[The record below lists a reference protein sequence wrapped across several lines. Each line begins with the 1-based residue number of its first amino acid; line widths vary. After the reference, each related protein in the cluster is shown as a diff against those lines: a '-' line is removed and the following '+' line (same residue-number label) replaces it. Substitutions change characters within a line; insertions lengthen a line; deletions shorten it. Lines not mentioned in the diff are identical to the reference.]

1 MQMKILLALDGSLYS
16 EMAVRTVEAIQLP
29 SETEVTVMTVVPEYT
44 FLGGITLD
52 ILRGGTSVRKEAQQ
66 QKAAVLLQNY
76 AQSLTAIGLKIESLV
91 RWGNPAEEIL
101 NATYGKQ
108 VDLVVIGAKGMGD
121 PERFP
126 LGTVAQKVMKYAD
139 CSVLLTREKI
149 AMFRRVLLA
158 MDGSQDA
165 DAVAT
170 FLLELPLP
178 RRSEVILLASLQSHS
193 AALSKMLS
201 FDLENN
207 RQTLAELQANEER
220 EARKLL
226 SKTKKRF
233 QDKGYDVSLLVLRGD
248 PAEEILAS
256 AATLYPDLIA
266 LGAKGLTGI
275 EAFLLG
281 STAQR
286 VARFSRY
293 SVLIGRSQRGKKGY
307 GK

>member
-1 MQMKILLALDGSLYS
+1 MKILLALDGSLYS
-16 EMAVRTVEAIQLP
+16 EMVIQTVKALQLP

-52 ILRGGTSVRKEAQQ
+52 ILRGGSSVRKETQQ
-66 QKAAVLLQNY
+66 QKAAELLRNP
-76 AQSLTAIGLKIESLV
+76 AQSLTANGLKIESLV

-101 NATYGKQ
+101 NATHEKQ

-121 PERFP
+121 PARFP
-126 LGTVAQKVMKYAD
+126 LGSVAQKVVKYAD
-139 CSVLLTREKI
+139 CSVLLAREKT

-158 MDGSQDA
+158 MDGSKDA

-178 RRSEVILLASLQSHS
+178 RRSEVILLTSLQSHS
-193 AALSKMLS
+193 ASLSKMLS

-207 RQTLAELQANEER
+207 RQTLAELQVNEER

-226 SKTKKRF
+226 NKTKKQF
-233 QDKGYDVSLLVLRGD
+233 QDKGYEVSLLVPRGE

-256 AATLYPDLIA
+256 ADTLYPDLIA

-281 STAQR
+281 NVAQR

-293 SVLIGRSQRGKKGY
+293 SVLIGRSHRGKKGY